1 MGAFT
6 MGMQREGMNTRLVCV
21 RASTIT
27 CPSLP
32 PSLLPS
38 LPPLPSGHNA
48 VLHACTVEDEA
59 FVGIGATLLDGVVV
73 ESGAMVA
80 AGSLVLANTR
90 VPSGQVRGALCS
102 LLVLLG
108 ALLVLLGALLV
119 LLGALL
125 LGQSASSLRAGL
137 HPFIRQHLGCPMSC
151 HPSVPEGRRC
161 PSASLSPAKVP

>member
-90 VPSGQVRGALCS
+90 VPSGQVRGAL
-102 LLVLLG
+102 
-108 ALLVLLGALLV
+108 LV

-125 LGQSASSLRAGL
+125 LGQSTSSTRCSTTRAVCWFSRSRSSPFHPAASRLPHVMPSLR
-137 HPFIRQHLGCPMSC
+137 S
-151 HPSVPEGRRC
+151 
-161 PSASLSPAKVP
+161 